1 MKCPICHSDNSRLL
15 KKIDDY
21 KPLILSFNLKEP
33 DFDNVVSLD
42 VKICKVC
49 SHIFI
54 ETLFEELDSFYKNS
68 PPRGGFSLKLSSRDL
83 MAKEVLDD
91 LIVSYDIESFCEI
104 GSGCGGFAANLSK
117 KRKFN
122 QIVLIDPI
130 LEKTK
135 K

>member
-1 MKCPICHSDNSRLL
+1 M
-15 KKIDDY
+15 
-21 KPLILSFNLKEP
+21 
-33 DFDNVVSLD
+33 SLD

-54 ETLFEELDSFYKNS
+54 ETLFEELDNS
-68 PPRGGFSLKLSSRDL
+68 IRTLLQEEGLSLKLSSRDL

-117 KRKFN
+117 KEN
-122 QIVLIDPI
+122 LI
-130 LEKTK
+130 K
-135 K
+135 